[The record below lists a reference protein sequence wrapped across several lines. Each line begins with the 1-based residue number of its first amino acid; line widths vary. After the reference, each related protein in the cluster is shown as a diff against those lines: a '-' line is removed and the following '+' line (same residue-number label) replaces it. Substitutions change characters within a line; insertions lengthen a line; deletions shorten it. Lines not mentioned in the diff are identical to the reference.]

1 MPIIASV
8 AVGQSIVRV
17 RCSGLDRDPYFEKN
31 IRLVDCHELSV
42 EDNSGGPWDT
52 HIWSIPRE
60 TLLSYAV
67 GQPYVEP
74 VVEPPP
80 APVVVEQ
87 AIDPEVEAVA
97 RQRREELR
105 EADRM
110 MLEMA
115 RERLA
120 AKQTAEKKPRTT
132 KKPVAA
138 RKAPRKR
145 ATATTTVDT
154 QADEG

>member
-17 RCSGLDRDPYFEKN
+17 RCSGLDRDPYIEKN
-31 IRLVDCHELSV
+31 IRLVDCSELSV

-74 VVEPPP
+74 VVEVAP
-80 APVVVEQ
+80 APATEPVVIEVDPVVE
-87 AIDPEVEAVA
+87 AEA
-97 RQRREELR
+97 RRRREELR

-115 RERLA
+115 RERI
-120 AKQTAEKKPRTT
+120 
-132 KKPVAA
+132 AA
-138 RKAPRKR
+138 RKQRLEEAEKPAKRRRRKPQPVPQAPKR
-145 ATATTTVDT
+145 VEPIA
-154 QADEG
+154 EE

>member
-17 RCSGLDRDPYFEKN
+17 RCSGLDRDPYIEKN
-31 IRLVDCHELSV
+31 IRLVDCAELSV

-74 VVEPPP
+74 VVEVAPV
-80 APVVVEQ
+80 PVVVEV
-87 AIDPEVEAVA
+87 DPAVAEMA

-120 AKQTAEKKPRTT
+120 AKKVPAKRRPSRKK
-132 KKPVAA
+132 AA
-138 RKAPRKR
+138 
-145 ATATTTVDT
+145 ATSIDA

>member
-17 RCSGLDRDPYFEKN
+17 RCSGLDRDPYIEKN
-31 IRLVDCHELSV
+31 IRLVDCYELSV
-42 EDNSGGPWDT
+42 EDNAGGPWDT

-80 APVVVEQ
+80 APVVVEV
-87 AIDPEVEAVA
+87 DPEVEAVA

-120 AKQTAEKKPRTT
+120 T
-132 KKPVAA
+132 KK
-138 RKAPRKR
+138 RKEQEKAPGRRRRKPQPVPHPPKL
-145 ATATTTVDT
+145 AEPIA
-154 QADEG
+154 EE

>member
-74 VVEPPP
+74 VVELPPT
-80 APVVVEQ
+80 PVVVEV
-87 AIDPEVEAVA
+87 DPEVEEVA

-115 RERLA
+115 RERI
-120 AKQTAEKKPRTT
+120 T
-132 KKPVAA
+132 A
-138 RKAPRKR
+138 RKQKEQEKAPGRRRRKPQSAPRAPKLVEPI
-145 ATATTTVDT
+145 A
-154 QADEG
+154 EE

>member
-8 AVGQSIVRV
+8 AVGQSIIRV
-17 RCSGLDRDPYFEKN
+17 RCSGLDRDPYIEKN
-31 IRLVDCHELSV
+31 IRLVDCFELSV

-74 VVEPPP
+74 VVEAAP
-80 APVVVEQ
+80 APQPVVEV
-87 AIDPEVEAVA
+87 DPAVAEMA

-120 AKQTAEKKPRTT
+120 AKKKPPTRR
-132 KKPVAA
+132 P
-138 RKAPRKR
+138 PRKKAKA
-145 ATATTTVDT
+145 ATPVDKKI
-154 QADEG
+154 DES

>member
-17 RCSGLDRDPYFEKN
+17 RCAGLDRDPHIEKN
-31 IRLVDCHELSV
+31 ILLVDCHELSV

-52 HIWSIPRE
+52 RIWSIPRE

-80 APVVVEQ
+80 APVVVEV
-87 AIDPEVEAVA
+87 DPEVEAIA

-120 AKQTAEKKPRTT
+120 T
-132 KKPVAA
+132 KKQKEQE
-138 RKAPRKR
+138 KAPGRRRRKPQSVPR
-145 ATATTTVDT
+145 PPKLAEPIA
-154 QADEG
+154 EE

>member
-17 RCSGLDRDPYFEKN
+17 RCSGLDRDPYIEKN
-31 IRLVDCHELSV
+31 IRLVDCSELSV

-74 VVEPPP
+74 VVEVAP
-80 APVVVEQ
+80 APVVVEPVVVEV
-87 AIDPEVEAVA
+87 DPVVEAEA

-115 RERLA
+115 R
-120 AKQTAEKKPRTT
+120 KSI
-132 KKPVAA
+132 AA
-138 RKAPRKR
+138 RKQRLEDEEKPAKRLRRKPQPVPQAPKLVEPV
-145 ATATTTVDT
+145 A
-154 QADEG
+154 EE

>member
-42 EDNSGGPWDT
+42 EDNSGRPWDT

-74 VVEPPP
+74 VVELPPT
-80 APVVVEQ
+80 PVVVEV
-87 AIDPEVEAVA
+87 DPEVEEVA

-115 RERLA
+115 RERI
-120 AKQTAEKKPRTT
+120 T
-132 KKPVAA
+132 A
-138 RKAPRKR
+138 RKQKEQEKAPGRRRRKPQSVPR
-145 ATATTTVDT
+145 APKLVEPIA
-154 QADEG
+154 EE

>member
-31 IRLVDCHELSV
+31 IRLVDCYELSV

-74 VVEPPP
+74 VVEP

-87 AIDPEVEAVA
+87 VVDPEVEAVA

-120 AKQTAEKKPRTT
+120 AKQVTEKKPRVT
-132 KKPVAA
+132 KKQATT

-145 ATATTTVDT
+145 TTATTPVDT

>member
-74 VVEPPP
+74 VVELLPT
-80 APVVVEQ
+80 PVVVEV
-87 AIDPEVEAVA
+87 DPEVEEVA

-115 RERLA
+115 RERI
-120 AKQTAEKKPRTT
+120 T
-132 KKPVAA
+132 A
-138 RKAPRKR
+138 RKQKE
-145 ATATTTVDT
+145 
-154 QADEG
+154 QEKE